1 MYRLTQVFSYGF
13 EYHLFCWK
21 LKIEN
26 NKKIIFELLFTPK
39 TLFICLFAQ
48 FMSHKQCNRR
58 FLERKEKNAFVWKC
72 RRNPNTLKVCLLDLI
87 TPNLRFAWFF
97 YSLNYYSF
105 NVSISSIE
113 KIYYYY
119 IRDSKFISL
128 YADYKLISQLNII
141 ISNYHKNEINYMRK
155 NPAANFKYL
164 NHVKKIMSKF

>member
-1 MYRLTQVFSYGF
+1 MAVPLKNKQKNDTRKYFVVSTDSVQVFSYGF

-26 NKKIIFELLFTPK
+26 NKKIIFGILFTPE
-39 TLFICLFAQ
+39 TLFICLFAL
-48 FMSHKQCNRR
+48 FMGHEQCNRCWS
-58 FLERKEKNAFVWKC
+58 KKKKNASMWK
-72 RRNPNTLKVCLLDLI
+72 RKRNPNTLKVCLLDLI

-113 KIYYYY
+113 KVYYYY

-128 YADYKLISQLNII
+128 YAKFKLIS
-141 ISNYHKNEINYMRK
+141 
-155 NPAANFKYL
+155 
-164 NHVKKIMSKF
+164 

>member
-1 MYRLTQVFSYGF
+1 MNYCSHQK
-13 EYHLFCWK
+13 H
-21 LKIEN
+21 
-26 NKKIIFELLFTPK
+26 
-39 TLFICLFAQ
+39 CLFAYLH
-48 FMSHKQCNRR
+48 SSCPINSAIDVSWK
-58 FLERKEKNAFVWKC
+58 ERTKNAFVWKH